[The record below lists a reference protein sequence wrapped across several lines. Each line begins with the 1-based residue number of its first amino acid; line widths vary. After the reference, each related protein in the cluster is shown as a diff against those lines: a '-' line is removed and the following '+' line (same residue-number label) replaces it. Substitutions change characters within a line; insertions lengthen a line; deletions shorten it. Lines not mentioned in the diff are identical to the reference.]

1 MIAAAGVSR
10 VVLRAV
16 APLVWRSAR
25 AVAAKLE
32 GFAATEAGSA
42 LDMLKAAELAED
54 PLLRRL
60 FFRHAM
66 DEARHSQLFRDAAR
80 ALAASGGPTEY
91 QLIHARRQ
99 NLFQRLPLTEFLAF
113 VHLAERR
120 GELQFQVLRRH
131 FEDVPD
137 LERLFARIAKEER
150 FHVTYSGRWLETRR
164 REGHAGEV
172 RGALLK
178 VRARA
183 AWEAWRRAG
192 RTLGDLTSRVLL
204 GVIYLAVLPLFALLS
219 RAADAP
225 ARGWQKRAGL
235 GADLDAARRLF

>member
-1 MIAAAGVSR
+1 MIATAGVSR
-10 VVLRAV
+10 AMLRAV

-25 AVAAKLE
+25 RIAVKLE

-66 DEARHSQLFRDAAR
+66 DEARHAQLFRAAAR
-80 ALAASGGPTEY
+80 ALATDSGPAGY

-99 NLFQRLPLTEFLAF
+99 NLFASLPLTRFIAF
-113 VHLAERR
+113 VHLAEQR

-131 FEDVPD
+131 FEDVPE
-137 LERLFARIAKEER
+137 LERLFARIAREER
-150 FHVTYSGRWLETRR
+150 FHVSYSGRWLEARR
-164 REGHAGEV
+164 RAGFGAEV
-172 RGALLK
+172 RAALLA

-183 AWEAWRRAG
+183 AWQAWRRAG
-192 RTLGDLTSRVLL
+192 RALGDLTSRALL
-204 GVIYLAVLPLFALLS
+204 SVIYLVALPLFVLLS
-219 RAADAP
+219 RALDAP
-225 ARGWQKRAGL
+225 ARGWQRRPGL
-235 GADLDAARRLF
+235 PADLDAARRLF

>member
-1 MIAAAGVSR
+1 MIAAAGVSQL
-10 VVLRAV
+10 VLRAV

-25 AVAAKLE
+25 SVAAKLE

-66 DEARHSQLFRDAAR
+66 DEARHAQLFRDAAR
-80 ALAASGGPTEY
+80 ALAADSGPTEY

-99 NLFQRLPLTEFLAF
+99 NLFARLPLTDFLAF
-113 VHLAERR
+113 VHLAEQR

-164 REGHAGEV
+164 QSGHAGEV
-172 RGALLK
+172 RRALFT

-204 GVIYLAVLPLFALLS
+204 SVIYLAVLPVFALLS
-219 RAADAP
+219 RVADAP
-225 ARGWQKRAGL
+225 KRGWQKRPGL
-235 GADLDAARRLF
+235 EADLDAARRLF